1 MKNQIIMGHN
11 LNKNLTVA
19 DLLIGKKA
27 VFTKTISESDVYLF
41 GGITGDL
48 GPHHI
53 NHQYA
58 KTTRFGRRVVQ
69 GMLTASLTCAP
80 LTELVAPGGLTMKQE
95 FKFLA
100 PVFIGD
106 TITATAEILE
116 TIPEKKRAVVKLSCT
131 NQRGELVLEGSA
143 LELMAIDK
151 AKKKT

>member
-1 MKNQIIMGHN
+1 MKHN
-11 LNKNLTVA
+11 LKKN
-19 DLLIGKKA
+19 IGIDNLVIGQMA
-27 VFTKTISESDVYLF
+27 VFTKTISETDVYLF

-53 NHQYA
+53 NEEYS

-106 TITATAEILE
+106 TITANAEVVEI
-116 TIPEKKRAVVKLSCT
+116 IKEKKRAVVKLVCT
-131 NQRGELVLEGSA
+131 NHQGKIVLEGYA
-143 LELMAIDK
+143 LELMAI
-151 AKKKT
+151 AKEN